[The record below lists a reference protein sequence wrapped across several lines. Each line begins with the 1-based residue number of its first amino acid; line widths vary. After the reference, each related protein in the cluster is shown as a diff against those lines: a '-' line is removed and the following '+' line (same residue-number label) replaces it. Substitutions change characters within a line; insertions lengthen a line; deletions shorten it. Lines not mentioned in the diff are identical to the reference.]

1 MIAFSANS
9 NTTLQTVTPDRLR
22 GRVMSV
28 YMVVFAGSVPLGN
41 LFTGGLA
48 HFYGAPF
55 ALIVGGCLSLV
66 AAVAGWILR
75 KSAEKS
81 LAESSIV
88 RS

>member
-9 NTTLQTVTPDRLR
+9 NTALQTVTPDHLR

-48 HFYGAPF
+48 HVYSAPI
-55 ALIVGGCLSLV
+55 ALLVGGCLSLI
-66 AAVAGWILR
+66 AAIVGWILR
-75 KSAEKS
+75 SPAEKS
-81 LAESSIV
+81 LAESSLV